1 MTLNSFKYEAEKRGN
16 FYDNSESAS
25 KAWAASWG
33 LTWWRSVWWYK
44 EYKVGNMT
52 YRSGMYRGRHGGY
65 RVTEC
70 EIDGERV
77 SEYKFKKALEGFEAP
92 AITDEDT
99 ARLKA
104 YQEAQQKRLA
114 AKWEQERE
122 HKNFMARLRR
132 ERKRKQAQDSRQL
145 SLAFA

>member
-1 MTLNSFKYEAEKRGN
+1 
-16 FYDNSESAS
+16 
-25 KAWAASWG
+25 
-33 LTWWRSVWWYK
+33 
-44 EYKVGNMT
+44 MT

-77 SEYKFKKALEGFEAP
+77 SEYKFKKALESFVAP

-114 AKWEQERE
+114 TKWEQERE
-122 HKNFMARLRR
+122 HRNFMARLRR
-132 ERKRKQAQDSRQL
+132 ERKRKQEQDSRQL